1 MGRSKSTK
9 PKPERHI
16 CPKPKGCGRDF
27 PFIEKYFHKNGQQK
41 WGLHVY
47 CKECRNKHKRQMYKR
62 QATLKEIENEK
73 NKRWSTS

>member
-1 MGRSKSTK
+1 MGRPKSTE

-41 WGLHVY
+41 WGLHPY
-47 CKECRNKHKRQMYKR
+47 CKTCRRKEKNTADARKTLRNKIKHEERQG
-62 QATLKEIENEK
+62 
-73 NKRWSTS
+73 